1 MSKDLI
7 GYRVGWLIDGTGDPA
22 KENRVVLVHDG
33 RIQQIVAATQ
43 PLSPQVDIVDCS
55 DCTVIPSLVD
65 SHVHLVMSGSTDTSI
80 RQNQLQNTYAE
91 RRQII
96 DRHLRQHLRCGVLA
110 VRDGGDHHGD
120 TLRYK
125 WDVDNAD
132 SKIVT
137 IASAGRAHHAKGR
150 YGKLIGVPVD
160 DGLRLAQSA
169 FKIDPRRDH
178 LKLVNSGLN
187 SLTQFGVETP
197 AQFKGHDLAETV
209 ALAHAHGQPT
219 MVHAN
224 GTLPVKL
231 AVEAGCDSIEHGFF
245 MGRENLQRMVDNQ
258 VTWVPTA
265 VTMKAYQDYLKNQGH
280 RSDPSFAEVSRRNL
294 DHQLEQIRI
303 ARELGVTVALGTDAG
318 SPGVHHGKAVQE
330 ELRLFILAGFSIEAA
345 VQCASFNGAALMK
358 LTDRGTL
365 APGMRADFLIL
376 KGSAQQVPEALNDIF
391 RCVVG
396 GNIVDNKEEAV
407 FPS

>member
-22 KENRVVLVHDG
+22 KENRVILVHDG
-33 RIQQIVAATQ
+33 RIQQIVAAPQ
-43 PLSPQVDIVDCS
+43 PLPPPVDIIDCS
-55 DCTVIPSLVD
+55 DCTVIPALVD
-65 SHVHLVMSGSTDTSI
+65 SHVHLVMSGSTDMSI
-80 RQNQLQNTYAE
+80 RQNQLQSTYAD

-96 DRHLRQHLRCGVLA
+96 DHHLRQHLCCGVLA

-125 WDVDNAD
+125 WDAANTD
-132 SKIVT
+132 SKLVT

-187 SLTQFGVETP
+187 SLTQFGIETP
-197 AQFKGHDLAETV
+197 AQFKRDDLAETV

-245 MGRENLQRMVDNQ
+245 MGKENLQRMLDNQ

-265 VTMKAYQDYLKNQGH
+265 VTMKAYEDYLKNQGH

-318 SPGVHHGKAVQE
+318 SPGVHHGKAVKE

-345 VQCASFNGAALMK
+345 VQCASSNGTALMK

-365 APGMRADFLIL
+365 APGMWADFLIL
-376 KGSAQQVPEALNDIF
+376 KGSAQQVPEALDNIF
-391 RCVVG
+391 RYVVG
-396 GNIVDNKEEAV
+396 GNIVNNQIIQNR
-407 FPS
+407 F

>member
-22 KENRVVLVHDG
+22 IENRVILVNDG
-33 RIQQIVAATQ
+33 RIQQIVAAAQ
-43 PLSPQVDIVDCS
+43 PLSPQVHIVDFP
-55 DCTVIPSLVD
+55 DCTVIPAFVD

-80 RQNQLQNTYAE
+80 RQNQLQSTYQE

-96 DRHLRQHLRCGVLA
+96 ERHLHQHLNCGVLA

-120 TLRYK
+120 TLRFK
-125 WDVDNAD
+125 WDAGNTD

-150 YGKLIGVPVD
+150 YGKLIGVPVV

-169 FKIDPRRDH
+169 FKIDQDRDH

-197 AQFKGHDLAETV
+197 AQFEQHDLTETV
-209 ALAHAHGQPT
+209 SLAHAQGQPT

-245 MGRENLQRMVDNQ
+245 MGQENLQRLVDNQ

-303 ARELGVTVALGTDAG
+303 ARELGVTIALGTDAG
-318 SPGVHHGKAVQE
+318 SPGVHHGKAVKE
-330 ELRLFILAGFSIEAA
+330 ELRLFILAGFNVEAA
-345 VQCASFNGAALMK
+345 VKCASSNGAALMK

-376 KGSAQQVPEALNDIF
+376 KGSAQQVPEALDDIF

-396 GNIVDNKEEAV
+396 GNIVDI
-407 FPS
+407 